1 MISAKIIKD
10 SVNLHGNRITTMEIE
25 AHRMIWAEF
34 MTHRAFSRNAS
45 SSRAIPVEQVIKRVR
60 EEPAMPVFWGKNQSG
75 MQAAIEI
82 TGDELEEAQK
92 VWISAAMAAA
102 KYSED
107 MVRLGIHKQIAN
119 RITEPFTFI
128 KAVVTATDWDNFWN
142 LRCHKD
148 AQPEIHA
155 LADLMHEAYLESTP
169 HGLSHGEWHLPYID
183 ETDIEMQ
190 GYTTEE
196 KIAISVSACAQVSYR
211 KNDLSLEKAIK
222 IFNMLLK
229 AEVPHASPFEHVAMA
244 SFGHEYKANFC
255 GWESYRYQ
263 LGW

>member
-1 MISAKIIKD
+1 MISAKVIKD

-60 EEPAMPVFWGKNQSG
+60 EAPAMPVFWGKNQPG
-75 MQAAIEI
+75 MQAVVELL
-82 TGDELEEAQK
+82 GPELEAAK
-92 VWISAAMAAA
+92 DVWIKAALAAA
-102 KYSED
+102 AASEEL
-107 MVRLGIHKQIAN
+107 VKLGVHKQIAN
-119 RITEPFTFI
+119 RPTEPYTFI
-128 KAVVTATDWDNFWN
+128 KAVVTATDWDNFWS
-142 LRCHKD
+142 LRCHQD

-155 LADLMHEAYLESTP
+155 LATLMHEAYTESTP